1 MTQEQYVLDGW
12 KVNVRGKTDR
22 EIEEQLDR
30 TDIVHEWRSIL
41 ENEQKFRE
49 RKVKVKVNFS

>member
-1 MTQEQYVLDGW
+1 MIEQYILDSW